1 MSKNQKDNNTGGFFD
16 GMITGFTSLWTSKQK
31 LCPHFKHSHIQSL
44 NGNGSKIS
52 ESCDFQHAIPSKQQV
67 GIWTCLICF
76 KSGCSRSSENKCM
89 EKHFQES
96 GHMLVISIELT
107 EMYCYKCDVMLKE
120 QYETIDRESNDKLE
134 KDFMNE
140 WEEFE
145 RVVYSIKK
153 KKKMR
158 GTTEPPRGHNDGSS
172 QAVVSRRDSKNGGLP
187 EVQSPGPT
195 KERKQSQILG
205 ADLTVTS
212 STPLSK
218 KDSFPAQETD
228 SRRRPSLK
236 TQTAPDVIFGL
247 TNLGNTCF
255 FNSITQVILNCP
267 SFLETLRRDIG
278 SFSTNTLA
286 YELVNTFEKGRSSSV
301 VNPKSLFAQLRSYK
315 KMYSA
320 YDQQDSHECFTSMLE
335 ILEKEYKNAGIA
347 FKLPFFG
354 YFTYSCFCSS
364 CKNEE
369 WVFEESGSIVYNLT
383 AFEEPRMST
392 EVGKFIRRQLEKK
405 EERSVKLAN
414 EAFWRIPDEQIVKHK
429 NVVKSGYVS
438 GVNKLFLN
446 VKTLLRKAPET
457 PPESYLEQSMG
468 YRVHQSIDG
477 GFKCD
482 KCKRSDKA
490 SDYFGFNKSF
500 VVNPP
505 AVLVILLK
513 RFRPGRFGM
522 QKDDRKVQMS
532 MEIDLAPYALIKTTG
547 PSDLPAPVPPIRY
560 TLCGI
565 VEQSGS
571 LNGGHY
577 ICYVKKPSGA
587 WYYISDSSVH
597 SISESQVAAL
607 RSGYIYFYQ
616 RE

>member
-1 MSKNQKDNNTGGFFD
+1 MSKNQKDNNTTGFFN
-16 GMITGFTSLWTSKQK
+16 GVFNGITNLWTSKQK
-31 LCPHFKHSHIQSL
+31 LCPHFKHSHVQSL
-44 NGNGSKIS
+44 GTNGNKVSDN
-52 ESCDFQHAIPSKQQV
+52 CDFRHPIPPKQQAT
-67 GIWTCLICF
+67 IWTCLTCF
-76 KSGCSRSSENKCM
+76 KSGCSRVSENKCM
-89 EKHFQES
+89 EKHSEES
-96 GHMLVISIELT
+96 GHVLVASIEIA
-107 EMYCYKCDVMLKE
+107 EVYCYKCDVMLKE
-120 QYETIDRESNDKLE
+120 QYEVIDRETEDRLE
-134 KDFMNE
+134 KDFMTE

-145 RVVYSIKK
+145 KTVYSIKK
-153 KKKMR
+153 RKKMR
-158 GTTEPPRGHNDGSS
+158 GTTEPPRGHGDSGV
-172 QAVVSRRDSKNGGLP
+172 AVSGSRRDSKNGGLA

-195 KERKQSQILG
+195 RERKSSQVFG
-205 ADLTVTS
+205 AELTVTG

-218 KDSFPAQETD
+218 KEQAYAQETD
-228 SRRRPSLK
+228 SRRRPSL
-236 TQTAPDVIFGL
+236 QTPSAPDVIFGL

-267 SFLETLRRDIG
+267 SFMETLRRDIQQ
-278 SFSTNTLA
+278 FSKNTFA
-286 YELVNTFEKGRSSSV
+286 YELVSTFEKGRSSSV
-301 VNPKSLFAQLRSYK
+301 VNPKSLFLQLRSYK

-320 YDQQDSHECFTSMLE
+320 YDQQDSHECFTSVLE

-369 WVFEESGSIVYNLT
+369 WVFEESASIVYNLT
-383 AFEEPRMST
+383 AFEEPRMSSDI
-392 EVGKFIRRQLEKK
+392 GKFIRRQLEKK

-429 NVVKSGYVS
+429 NVEKSGYIPGVS
-438 GVNKLFLN
+438 KLFMN
-446 VKTLLRKAPET
+446 VKTLLQRAPET

-468 YRVHQSIDG
+468 YRVHQSTDG

-482 KCKRSDKA
+482 KCKRTDKA

-505 AVLVILLK
+505 AILVILLK

-522 QKDDRKVQMS
+522 QKDDRKVQMN
-532 MEIDLAPYALIKTTG
+532 MEIDLAPYALVKTNT
-547 PSDLPAPVPPIRY
+547 PTELPAPVAPIRY
-560 TLCGI
+560 RLCGI

-577 ICYVKKPSGA
+577 VCYVKKPSGA
-587 WYYISDSSVH
+587 WYYISDSSVR
-597 SISESQVAAL
+597 SITESQVASL